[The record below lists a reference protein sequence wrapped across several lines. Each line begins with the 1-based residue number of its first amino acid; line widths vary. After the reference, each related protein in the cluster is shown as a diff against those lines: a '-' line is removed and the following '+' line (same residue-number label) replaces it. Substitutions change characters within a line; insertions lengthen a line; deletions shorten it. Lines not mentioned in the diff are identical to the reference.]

1 MKLDYHIVD
10 VFTTTPFEGN
20 ALAVVTDGS
29 QLDTGT
35 MQRVAREF
43 NLSETTFILPGT
55 ARDGATRVRIFTPNF
70 EMEFAGHPTIGTA
83 YVMRRLGIV
92 SQDAQGFIL
101 DENVGPVKVRVD
113 RGDDPLLWLTT
124 PPIRTLRTFAHEECA
139 AAIGLSPSD
148 LLANVPCE
156 LLTAGNPTIFVA
168 LRDAAT
174 VDRAA
179 IDSVAIFALAEQT
192 GMPTVIFPFAPVA
205 SGAYSRMF
213 APELGVTE
221 DPATGS
227 STGPLAAFMMKHG
240 LIGNDDGTTFI
251 SEQGTKMRRRSLL
264 HVMVHGKNGSDG
276 IEVGGNACHIGTG
289 SINVALRT

>member
-1 MKLDYHIVD
+1 MDLTYNIVD

-20 ALAVVTDGS
+20 ALSVITDGS
-29 QLDTGT
+29 QLETAQ
-35 MQRVAREF
+35 MQRIAREF
-43 NLSETTFILPGT
+43 NLSETTFIVPG
-55 ARDGATRVRIFTPNF
+55 ASRNGGTRVRIFTPNF

-92 SQDAQGFIL
+92 PQDAQSFTL

-124 PPIRTLRTFAHEECA
+124 PPIRTVRTFTHEECA

-148 LLANVPCE
+148 LLPNVPCE

-168 LRDAAT
+168 LKDAAT
-174 VDRAA
+174 VDRAT

-240 LIGNDDGTTFI
+240 LISGANGTTFI
-251 SEQGTKMRRRSLL
+251 SEQGTKMGRRSLL
-264 HVMVHGKNGSDG
+264 HVMVHGTSGSDG
-276 IEVGGNACHIGTG
+276 IEVGGNTRHIATG
-289 SINVALRT
+289 RINVTLRS

>member
-1 MKLDYHIVD
+1 MQLDYHIVD
-10 VFTTTPFEGN
+10 VFTTEAFGGN
-20 ALAVVTDGS
+20 PLAVVTDGT
-29 QLDTGT
+29 QLDTPT
-35 MQRVAREF
+35 MQRIAREF
-43 NLSETTFILPGT
+43 NLSETTFIVPG
-55 ARDGATRVRIFTPNF
+55 AAKGEGTRVRIFTPNF

-92 SQDAQGFIL
+92 AHDAESFTL

-124 PPIRTLRTFAHEECA
+124 PPIRTVRTFTHEECA

-148 LLANVPCE
+148 LLPDVPCE

-168 LRDAAT
+168 LKDAAT

-192 GMPTVIFPFAPVA
+192 GMPTVIFPFAPVPG
-205 SGAYSRMF
+205 GAYSRMF

-227 STGPLAAFMMKHG
+227 STGPLAAFMMKYG
-240 LIGNDDGTTFI
+240 LVSGDDGTTFI
-251 SEQGTKMRRRSLL
+251 SEQGTKMGRRSIL
-264 HVMVHGKNGSDG
+264 HVVIHGKGGSNG
-276 IEVGGNACHIGTG
+276 IEVGGNVRHFATGT
-289 SINVALRT
+289 IDIALRA

>member
-1 MKLDYHIVD
+1 MELDYHIVD

-20 ALAVVTDGS
+20 PLAVITDAS
-29 QLDTGT
+29 QLDTSA
-35 MQRVAREF
+35 MQRIAREF
-43 NLSETTFILPGT
+43 NLSETRFIVPGA
-55 ARDGATRVRIFTPNF
+55 ARNGATRVRIFTPNF

-92 SQDAQGFIL
+92 PLDAQSFTL
-101 DENVGPVKVRVD
+101 DENVGPVRVRVD

-124 PPIRTLRTFAHEECA
+124 PPIRTVRTFTHEECA

-148 LLANVPCE
+148 LLPSVPCE
-156 LLTAGNPTIFVA
+156 LLTAGNPTVFVA
-168 LRDAAT
+168 LKDAAT
-174 VDRAA
+174 VDRAT
-179 IDSVAIFALAEQT
+179 IDSVAIFALADQT

-227 STGPLAAFMMKHG
+227 STGPLAAFMMKYG
-240 LIGNDDGTTFI
+240 LIGGDDGTAFV
-251 SEQGTKMRRRSLL
+251 SEQGTKMGRRSLL
-264 HVMVHGKNGSDG
+264 HVIVHGKNGSDG
-276 IEVGGNACHIGTG
+276 IEVGGNVCHTAAG
-289 SINVALRT
+289 SINVTLRT